1 MKRLNLNRK
10 LFVTTAAAC
19 ALALAACGPETPA
32 GPTDDPLGTA
42 LPTTGL
48 ETDAPEVMTQP
59 PATLD
64 TGTDEPAATSQP
76 QATAAATDE
85 PESTSVATTAPQDTD
100 EPAGT
105 AVSSPEPRPTLAGT
119 ADAQETPGGAVETA
133 MPGTEAPSTEG
144 ETVVPSP
151 ALLGVDLAGL
161 NGESLGT
168 IVDALVNTEGQVDY
182 IVVELPAAAGGG
194 QVVLPWADLNLDTE
208 TSEVMFEGALADLQN
223 AAENFQLPP
232 ELEQEVMIRT
242 EGTTLDEQFNNLLR
256 LDALE
261 DLQLGDASSQIANFA
276 GTLVNAQSGQVDYVV
291 LDLSPLL
298 GGTAPAQVIVPW
310 EQFNIDPNATV
321 NENLFALGVTPE
333 LLATAPIVDLQN
345 LSQWIDLEA
354 VEWDDQIRSFWEGAG
369 F

>member
-1 MKRLNLNRK
+1 MRLFNRK

-19 ALALAACGPETPA
+19 ALALAACGPETPGA
-32 GPTDDPLGTA
+32 PTDDALGTA
-42 LPTTGL
+42 LPTSVL
-48 ETDAPEVMTQP
+48 ETDAPEVLTQP
-59 PATLD
+59 PATLSTD
-64 TGTDEPAATSQP
+64 TEEPAATSEP
-76 QATAAATDE
+76 QTTAVNTDE
-85 PESTSVATTAPQDTD
+85 PESTAAATTEPQAT
-100 EPAGT
+100 T
-105 AVSSPEPRPTLAGT
+105 AVSSPEPRPTQAAT
-119 ADAQETPGGAVETA
+119 SNPASTQGGPVETA
-133 MPGTEAPSTEG
+133 MPGTQTPGTEA

-182 IVVELPAAAGGG
+182 VVIDLPAAAGGG
-194 QVVLPWADLNLDTE
+194 QVVLPWSELRLDTE
-208 TSEVMFEGALADLQN
+208 ASEVMFEGALADLQN
-223 AAENFQLPP
+223 AAENFQLPA

-242 EGTTLDEQFNNLLR
+242 EGTTLDEQFNHLLR
-256 LDALE
+256 LNQLQE
-261 DLQLGDASSQIANFA
+261 LQLGDAATQIANFA

-321 NENLFALGVTPE
+321 NEQLFELGVTPE

-345 LSQWIDLEA
+345 MSEWIDLEA

>member
-1 MKRLNLNRK
+1 M
-10 LFVTTAAAC
+10 
-19 ALALAACGPETPA
+19 
-32 GPTDDPLGTA
+32 
-42 LPTTGL
+42 
-48 ETDAPEVMTQP
+48 
-59 PATLD
+59 
-64 TGTDEPAATSQP
+64 PAAE
-76 QATAAATDE
+76 D
-85 PESTSVATTAPQDTD
+85 
-100 EPAGT
+100 
-105 AVSSPEPRPTLAGT
+105 
-119 ADAQETPGGAVETA
+119 
-133 MPGTEAPSTEG
+133 

-151 ALLGVDLAGL
+151 ALLGVDLSGL

-168 IVDALVNTEGQVDY
+168 IVDALVNAEGQVDY

-194 QVVLPWADLNLDTE
+194 QMVLPWSELTLDTDA
-208 TSEVMFEGALADLQN
+208 SEVTFEGALADLQN

-256 LDALE
+256 LNQLE
-261 DLQLGDASSQIANFA
+261 DLQLGDAANQIANFA

-321 NENLFALGVTPE
+321 NEELFELGVTPE

-345 LSQWIDLEA
+345 LSNWINLEE
-354 VEWDDQIRSFWEGAG
+354 VDWDDQIRSFWEGAG